1 MLLHRLI
8 WIIFTSMERL
18 DCESGLSGLLC
29 CSTSACRH
37 RPASERGN
45 LATAEKTCDSWP
57 DAQVVVHLAK
67 MSTTYRYTS
76 FLSTRI
82 NVTGPCK
89 WLGNLGSKRGS
100 GKWNTTIHRYSL
112 TNSKGSIRRVL
123 YALQVGLHCKIRF
136 RVPFIAS
143 SMEIGEPFRS
153 KKTSVSWRMSRK

>member
-1 MLLHRLI
+1 
-8 WIIFTSMERL
+8 MERQ
-18 DCESGLSGLLC
+18 DCESGPQ
-29 CSTSACRH
+29 ACFVARRALAVIAR
-37 RPASERGN
+37 RPSVVISRQQRA
-45 LATAEKTCDSWP
+45 KTCDSWP

-123 YALQVGLHCKIRF
+123 YALQVGLHCKYGF
-136 RVPFIAS
+136 AYFSLLQAW
-143 SMEIGEPFRS
+143 RS
-153 KKTSVSWRMSRK
+153 VRLSGQKDQCLMVDEQEVI